1 MGTLMR
7 KTDRQPKPL
16 ISRPPT
22 AGPSAGAAKNM
33 RPALSGMF
41 CASPRSPSSRPRASG
56 TIGAPTSPC
65 TTRVAISRPTSGA
78 SAHAAEASV
87 KPSSTAV

>member
-1 MGTLMR
+1 MR
-7 KTDRQPKPL
+7 NTDRQPKPL

-33 RPALSGMF
+33 RPALSGMLR
-41 CASPRSPSSRPRASG
+41 ASPCSPSSRPRASG
-56 TIGAPTSPC
+56 TIGAPTRPC
-65 TTRVAISRPTSGA
+65 TTRVAISTPASGA
-78 SAHAAEASV
+78 NAQAAEASV